1 MSVSTRKLRKIAHVK
16 RSLTATLMI
25 GMLVFPF
32 SSAQARF
39 VRAGAVEAFDSIWI
53 ALDRGRPTGRAQ
65 AEGAQSGSPSERAA
79 RTQQIRLCPRKL
91 SLHTEEGYTLVPVPL
106 DQGRQT
112 IHGAQMNWSS
122 NNTSVAS
129 VASCGTVEAMSP
141 GQAVI
146 TVQIGTKRAS
156 VIVEVEDGARSRT
169 SEAEWDQEHAHDCDD
184 PESLGVESAPAPRQ
198 EQKQVEAS
206 RSSSRDVRG
215 IKGASQIQSI
225 ESMSIAAARLAAIP
239 AVMRRI
245 GSSNP
250 LKATRASFSR
260 RSTNIPLP
268 QGGGFGE
275 IFPQATFI
283 ENVVGS
289 PRFSP
294 VEAIGVH
301 PEMKN
306 NLGSS
311 NYGFAAPVLSLGG
324 RGVGINLSLIYNG
337 QLWNKDTSA
346 SPPAMRFNYNKG
358 MLAAGWNIGYG
369 RIIRNYDGTATGD
382 GSGVGSLNAPG
393 NCLLVQG
400 DGTRTHLAQS
410 YDSDTQTWSHLS
422 TNGLNTRYN
431 FTGMKL
437 RYNDGTLVRYIAMN
451 NKLLPNQIETRN
463 GDVIGMDYRQ
473 YNSATFPNRFS
484 LDRITDTLGRII
496 QFYYYGDAGYPA
508 DPVNGKPLAA
518 LAAVT
523 TPDLLTG
530 QPRELIRVEYQDVT
544 LQYDF
549 NDTFAIDGPA
559 NSSPLTVVRRIYYPA
574 TGRGYL
580 FLDYSSYGMCRDIS
594 MRKDMTG
601 TGGAITD
608 GTEIAYTKFNFPTV
622 TDGELNRAPEYT
634 SRKEWWQGHPNGTTP
649 TEYTYSRSHGSSE
662 TDTVTETMPVTG
674 TLLSTVTTSAGGQV
688 STIERKVG
696 ATVLGSQIYSYDFFD
711 PSLLQ
716 SVSTTNE
723 AGQTAATTFEYNFT
737 DRTYGRV
744 SKMYEADFGFI
755 NIRRTEYSYSNT
767 SPHLSVNLTRLC
779 TQIDVFDDQT
789 NLERQKTVIT
799 YDDYSNGMQTYASIP
814 STHDSSFGTGYTK
827 RGNPTN
833 VKTFSSIAPSV
844 FIPRSTKFD
853 IFGNVVEAEV
863 SCCQLKTL
871 AFSLTPTWYSLPDT
885 VTDGRIGTV
894 PFQTTSFSYDFNT
907 GLVTQ
912 TSDPNSQP
920 TSFLYDSAWRLLTAN
935 GPSGASTTTKVDKDA
950 NGNDQLAYSQQ
961 VTYKEKDTDPSP
973 QIITSKSWFDG
984 AGRVIRS
991 GSGAG
996 SSPTSFDTTATQYDA
1011 LGRVSQVSNPY
1022 LGDVNGIGT
1031 PTAWT
1036 ASEYDNLS
1044 RVKKV
1049 TLPDQQTIQSDYNGS
1064 QTTVTDQVGR
1074 KRRSEVDGL
1083 GRLTKIKEQNPA
1095 TGLLDDTNY
1104 LTTYVYDAID
1114 NLTDVNQG
1122 GQSRSF
1128 VYDAL
1133 SRMTSETTPEE
1144 GTVSFT
1150 YTDFSAMLKRT
1161 HSVRGV
1167 EAHFQY
1173 DSLNRLIRTW
1183 YTGLGG
1189 SDDPNASRPPLPT
1202 EVAATADV
1210 TISYNT
1216 AAPGN
1221 GQAGQITDGG
1231 GTESYVYDSLGR
1243 TTSKTRTID
1252 GNSYQTQYQYNQAS
1266 QLTLLIYPSG
1276 KRLRMNHDSR
1286 GRLNGEDKVDNSG
1299 NLLSKYVR
1307 SIGYNVA
1314 GQVTTLGIGEVGTNN
1329 VITET
1334 YGYSTDRLQPTTQT
1348 AVTNGGATLMSLNYG
1363 YQAAA
1368 GASGTGT
1375 TAGNSGQLMSITATI
1390 NTVGRNETYTYDD
1403 LGRLASATGYY
1414 PQRNYSYDQWGNRTG
1429 VSGGSSQTVTMQQ
1442 PGGGVTNNRIA
1453 TVNGVG
1459 YTYDA
1464 AGNLTSDGVHSY
1476 KYDTAGR
1483 IANVDTAAASYSYDS
1498 ANRRVKKVTGTGANA
1513 VTTYYIWEGSQ
1524 VTAEYS
1530 NAPAGSGGTSYYL
1543 ADKLST
1549 RMITDSNGAFKGK
1562 QDHLPFGEEG
1572 GTSGTPEKHR
1582 FTSYERDSESGTDYA
1597 VNRQHSFSI
1606 GRFMQPDPVQG
1617 SIANPQSLNRYSY
1630 TLNDPINL
1638 SDPLGLYE
1646 GCVHQAMTEFL
1657 AKLSGRFSDSVAR
1670 QLGQAAGDGPGG
1682 ADSFRYAATNPWNA
1696 FIGFLGLGP
1705 AARIHF
1711 ASPEQLGK
1719 EKRAFAGYITDQDY
1733 QSAGFVLHSIED
1745 VHGAHLGFELGFG
1758 HLFAGHEPDRIIG
1771 DAKFVN
1777 VSNEVLQF
1785 LTGDSS
1791 VKLTPAQLN
1800 DLIEAIKKECGAKK
1814 AGELKITRPPVSPP
1828 LIPFIGP
1835 PPDSGGFS
1843 GPYPWPRYFYPDPP
1857 PPPSDV
1863 DRLA

>member
-1 MSVSTRKLRKIAHVK
+1 MSVSTSKLRKIARVK

-25 GMLVFPF
+25 GMLAFPF
-32 SSAQARF
+32 SSAQTRF
-39 VRAGAVEAFDSIWI
+39 VSAKAVEGFDSIWI
-53 ALDRGRPTGRAQ
+53 ALDRGRSTGRVQ
-65 AEGAQSGSPSERAA
+65 AERAQSGSPSERAA
-79 RTQQIRLCPRKL
+79 RTQHIRLCPRKL

-106 DQGRQT
+106 DQDRQT

-129 VASCGTVEAMSP
+129 VASCGTVEAKSP

-146 TVQIGTKRAS
+146 TVQIGTKSAN
-156 VIVEVEDGARSRT
+156 VTVEVEDGARSRT
-169 SEAEWDQEHAHDCDD
+169 SEAEWDQKHAHDCDD
-184 PESLGVESAPAPRQ
+184 PESLGVQSAPAPLQ
-198 EQKQVEAS
+198 EQKQVAAS
-206 RSSSRDVRG
+206 QSLSGDGRG

-225 ESMSIAAARLAAIP
+225 ESMSIASTARFAARP
-239 AVMRRI
+239 AVMKGI

-250 LKATRASFSR
+250 LRATRASLSR

-294 VEAIGVH
+294 VEATGVH
-301 PEMKN
+301 TQMKN

-324 RGVGINLSLIYNG
+324 RGVGVNLSLIYNG

-346 SPPAMRFNYNKG
+346 SPTVMRFNYNKG

-382 GSGVGSLNAPG
+382 GSGVGSSNAPG

-410 YDSDTQTWSHLS
+410 YDSGTQTWSHFS
-422 TNGLNTRYN
+422 TDGLNTKYN

-437 RYNDGTLVRYIAMN
+437 RYNDGTLVRYIDMN
-451 NKLLPNQIETRN
+451 NKLLPNEIKTRN

-473 YNSATFPNRFS
+473 YNNATFPNRFS
-484 LDRITDTLGRII
+484 LDRITDTMGRII

-530 QPRELIRVEYQDVT
+530 QPRELIRVEYQDIT

-549 NDTFAIDGPA
+549 NDTFTIDGPA

-580 FLDYSSYGMCRDIS
+580 LLDYSSYGMCRDIS
-594 MRKDMTG
+594 VRKDMTG

-608 GTEIAYTKFNFPTV
+608 GTEIAYTKYNFPTV
-622 TDGELNRAPEYT
+622 TDGELNRAAEYT
-634 SRKEWWQGHPNGTTP
+634 SRKEWWQGHPNGTAP

-662 TDTVTETMPVTG
+662 IDTVTETMPVTG

-688 STIERKVG
+688 STIELKVG
-696 ATVLGSQIYSYDFFD
+696 ATVLGSQFYSYDFFD

-716 SVSTTNE
+716 SISTTNE
-723 AGQTAATTFEYNFT
+723 AGQTAATTFEYNVT
-737 DRTYGRV
+737 DRAYGRV
-744 SKMYEADFGFI
+744 SKMYESDFGFTA
-755 NIRRTEYSYSNT
+755 IRRTEYSYSNT
-767 SPHLSVNLTRLC
+767 SPHLSVNLTRLV

-789 NLERQKTVIT
+789 NLKRQKTVIT

-814 STHDSSFGTGYTK
+814 STHDSSFDTGYTK

-833 VKTFSSIAPSV
+833 VKTFSSITPSV

-863 SCCQLKTL
+863 SCCQLKTF
-871 AFSLTPTWYSLPDT
+871 AFSFTPTWYSQPDT

-894 PFQTTSFSYDFNT
+894 PFLTTSFSYDFNT

-912 TSDPNSQP
+912 TTDPNSQP
-920 TSFLYDSAWRLLTAN
+920 ASFLYDSAWRLLTAS

-961 VTYKEKDTDPSP
+961 VSYKEKDTDPSP
-973 QIITSKSWFDG
+973 KIITGKSWFDG

-996 SSPTSFDTTATQYDA
+996 SSPTSFDTTAMQYDA

-1022 LGDVNGIGT
+1022 VGDVNGIGT

-1036 ASEYDNLS
+1036 ANEYDNLS

-1083 GRLTKIKEQNPA
+1083 GRLTKITEQNPA

-1114 NLTDVNQG
+1114 NLTGVNQG
-1122 GQSRSF
+1122 GQTRGF

-1144 GTVSFT
+1144 GTVTFT

-1167 EAHFQY
+1167 EAHSQY

-1210 TISYNT
+1210 TVSYNT

-1221 GQAGQITDGG
+1221 GQPGQITDGG

-1276 KRLRMNHDSR
+1276 KRVRMNHDSR
-1286 GRLNGEDKVDNSG
+1286 GRLNGEDKVDSAG

-1334 YGYSTDRLQPTTQT
+1334 YGYSADRLQPTTQT
-1348 AVTNGGATLMSLNYG
+1348 EVKNGGATLMSLNYG

-1390 NTVGRNETYTYDD
+1390 NTVGRNETYSYDD

-1459 YTYDA
+1459 YTYDG
-1464 AGNLTSDGVHSY
+1464 AGSLTSDGVHSY
-1476 KYDTAGR
+1476 KYDAAAR
-1483 IANVDTAAASYSYDS
+1483 IANVDTTAASYSYDS
-1498 ANRRVKKVTGTGANA
+1498 ANRRVKKVVGTGANA

-1549 RMITDSNGAFKGK
+1549 RMITDSNGAFKGT

-1582 FTSYERDSESGTDYA
+1582 FTSYERDGESGTDYA
-1597 VNRQHSFSI
+1597 VNRQYALST
-1606 GRFMQPDPVQG
+1606 GRFMRPDPITGTNGV
-1617 SIANPQSLNRYSY
+1617 PQSFNRYAY
-1630 TLNDPINL
+1630 VQNDPIN
-1638 SDPLGLYE
+1638 SVDPEGLFLFISYNF
-1646 GCVHQAMTEFL
+1646 GSGGWVTVQAQYDPIF
-1657 AKLSGRFSDSVAR
+1657 AIPSI
-1670 QLGQAAGDGPGG
+1670 GP
-1682 ADSFRYAATNPWNA
+1682 F
-1696 FIGFLGLGP
+1696 GLGELPNITIDPSTITSTTTP
-1705 AARIHF
+1705 AIPPR
-1711 ASPEQLGK
+1711 
-1719 EKRAFAGYITDQDY
+1719 
-1733 QSAGFVLHSIED
+1733 
-1745 VHGAHLGFELGFG
+1745 
-1758 HLFAGHEPDRIIG
+1758 
-1771 DAKFVN
+1771 
-1777 VSNEVLQF
+1777 
-1785 LTGDSS
+1785 
-1791 VKLTPAQLN
+1791 LTPCLQKLFSGFYTSPNLLFPKPLDLTAVRLN
-1800 DLIEAIKKECGAKK
+1800 NGLPAITKLAVIDVGA
-1814 AGELKITRPPVSPP
+1814 ITLGNDIS
-1828 LIPFIGP
+1828 
-1835 PPDSGGFS
+1835 FS
-1843 GPYPWPRYFYPDPP
+1843 GPESFNVATIAHELAHVEQYGQFAAIAGGPAFTPRQNEQAGITAFAAVYGAAYAAGLIQGKSPAKAQHDIFLERQARAKARAVVEKITADRRDTCGLKLGQEEPD
-1857 PPPSDV
+1857 
-1863 DRLA
+1863 